1 MKQACGDVDFLCGL
15 LKELWVEVSQIV
27 DDLRAEILTRL
38 PAAVEPAA
46 RHASCKAI
54 VMCCHTLCGSSGNL
68 MCSQMAEMARW
79 LSQEALEC
87 IDPHEGAP
95 NNAAT
100 FPRTAAGM
108 LGSVEACRDGM
119 AESLRAKGI
128 PVP

>member
-1 MKQACGDVDFLCGL
+1 
-15 LKELWVEVSQIV
+15 
-27 DDLRAEILTRL
+27 
-38 PAAVEPAA
+38 
-46 RHASCKAI
+46 
-54 VMCCHTLCGSSGNL
+54 MCCHTLRGSSGNL

-87 IDPHEGAP
+87 IDPQEGAP

-108 LGSVEACRDGM
+108 LASVEACRDGM